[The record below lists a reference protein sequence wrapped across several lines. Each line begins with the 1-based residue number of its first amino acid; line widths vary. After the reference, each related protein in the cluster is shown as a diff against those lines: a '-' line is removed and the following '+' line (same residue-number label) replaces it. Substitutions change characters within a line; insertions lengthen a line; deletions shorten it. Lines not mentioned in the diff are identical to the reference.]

1 MRSKS
6 NAMKYIQ
13 TVVMKE
19 ETLGTVSF
27 SLPSVDKGERE
38 IARVHKNTKNHIRH
52 LSHHNGAGLD
62 IRKFYIIL

>member
-6 NAMKYIQ
+6 NAVNYIQ

-52 LSHHNGAGLD
+52 
-62 IRKFYIIL
+62 